1 MKKKKIILFILM
13 SLTLT
18 CPLISISPTEDST
31 VSAQPEA
38 ELRANFKTFI
48 GTIVTIIG
56 SIYIRILAL
65 AGLIHSAIKLII
77 TKNKD
82 EFGKKFVA
90 WMIACILVNLTPAV
104 VNRVFEIKDSIKSL
118 QTFSLFDTPSFGNSK
133 KK

>member
-13 SLTLT
+13 SITLT
-18 CPLISISPTEDST
+18 CPLISISPTEDSA

-38 ELRANFKTFI
+38 KLRANFKTFI

>member
-13 SLTLT
+13 SITLT
-18 CPLISISPTEDST
+18 CPLISISPTEDSA

-38 ELRANFKTFI
+38 KLRANFKTFI

-118 QTFSLFDTPSFGNSK
+118 QTFSLFDTPSFDNSK

>member
-13 SLTLT
+13 SITLT
-18 CPLISISPTEDST
+18 CPLISISPTEDSA

-56 SIYIRILAL
+56 SLYIRILAL

-82 EFGKKFVA
+82 EFGKKVVA
-90 WMIACILVNLTPAV
+90 WMIACILVNITPAV
-104 VNRVFEIKDSIKSL
+104 VNRVFEIKDSIKNL